1 MEGLL
6 SRDDGGIGGKRE
18 VDTRVTNGIISM
30 SIDICM
36 K

>member
-18 VDTRVTNGIISM
+18 VDTRVTNGTISTPA
-30 SIDICM
+30 DICM